1 MLAKDGILQGRYR
14 IIRQLGYGGMGAVY
28 EAVDER
34 FGQPVA
40 LKEIIVESG
49 NEKQRN
55 LIINAFEREAKSLAT
70 ARHEAIPYV
79 RDYFSE
85 ADKQFLVMELVEG
98 EDLAE
103 MLEKR
108 GKPFPLEDV
117 VNWADQL
124 LDALDYLHNLK
135 PPIIHRDIKPHNLKL
150 SFRRKIKLLD
160 FGIAKSGENKS
171 AITNQTFIGATL
183 DYSPIEQILRV
194 IDATFRE
201 FIILKHKEK
210 AEKVLSQYTDTRCDI
225 YALGATFYHLLTNRV
240 PPDATART
248 LAVWENKAD
257 PLPNP
262 SQINPEIPPSISA
275 CLLKAMEIERDN
287 RFSSAIEMQ
296 KALQSAFAKEK
307 SRQEDKTLPL
317 SEAERLRIVGE
328 KIPEQNLTPAA
339 TKKLVPDFDIKEI
352 ENEFLS
358 TMSVA
363 PTEPLKMP
371 PSVTQSP
378 AELTVQES
386 DFQQSG
392 NIAKAELTGEVH
404 FEEVLS
410 EKSKS
415 VFEPFS
421 IMEKEIKANSKNDAK
436 LFWLLPIAALS
447 LLTVGG
453 IGGTMW
459 LSNSDSANSN
469 NSATKIVISTPTA
482 TTSPTESVSPN
493 ASATPAP
500 KSDKTNK
507 INEKTKPS
515 VSSKPSKTPIQ
526 SPIKIPTPTKTPKP
540 PKQIYSDD
548 CVYNRKC
555 G

>member
-40 LKEIIVESG
+40 LKEIIVASV
-49 NEKQRN
+49 NENQN
-55 LIINAFEREAKSLAT
+55 SLIINAFEREAKSLAK

-117 VNWADQL
+117 VKWADQL
-124 LDALDYLHNLK
+124 LDALDYLHNLD

-160 FGIAKSGENKS
+160 FGIAKSGESKS
-171 AITNQTFIGATL
+171 AITNQTFVGATL

-225 YALGATFYHLLTNRV
+225 YALGATFYHLLTNRA
-240 PPDATART
+240 PEDATART
-248 LAVWENKAD
+248 LAIWEGKKD

-262 SQINPEIPPSISA
+262 SQLNPEIPPLISA
-275 CLLKAMEIERDN
+275 CLLKAMEIERDH

-296 KALQSAFAKEK
+296 RMLQWAIAEGKPQKNEN
-307 SRQEDKTLPL
+307 TLPL
-317 SEAERLRIVGE
+317 SQAEHLRIVEE

-339 TKKLVPDFDIKEI
+339 TNKLVPEIDIKEI
-352 ENEFLS
+352 EKEFFS
-358 TMSVA
+358 SMSSL
-363 PTEPLKMP
+363 PTEPLNKP
-371 PSVTQSP
+371 LVDTQPP
-378 AELTVQES
+378 AEFTIREWG
-386 DFQQSG
+386 FQPSG
-392 NIAKAELTGEVH
+392 NIAKAELTEKVYSEEILPDKNKMI
-404 FEEVLS
+404 FESFPTL
-410 EKSKS
+410 EK
-415 VFEPFS
+415 
-421 IMEKEIKANSKNDAK
+421 ADSKNDAK
-436 LFWLLPIAALS
+436 LFRLLPITALGI
-447 LLTVGG
+447 LTISG
-453 IGGTMW
+453 IGGIMW
-459 LSNSDSANSN
+459 LSNSDSTSSN
-469 NSATKIVISTPTA
+469 KPATKIVISTPTA
-482 TTSPTESVSPN
+482 TPAPTVSPN
-493 ASATPAP
+493 VPPTPAP
-500 KSDKTNK
+500 TPNKPNK
-507 INEKTKPS
+507 IKEKMKTS
-515 VSSKPSKTPIQ
+515 VPSKPSKTPIQ
-526 SPIKIPTPTKTPKP
+526 SPIKMPPPTRTPKP

-548 CVYNRKC
+548 CIYNRKC